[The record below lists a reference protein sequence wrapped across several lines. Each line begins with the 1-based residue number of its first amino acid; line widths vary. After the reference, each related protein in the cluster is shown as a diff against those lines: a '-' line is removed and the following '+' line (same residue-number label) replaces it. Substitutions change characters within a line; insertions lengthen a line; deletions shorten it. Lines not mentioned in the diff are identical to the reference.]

1 MLSIPDILDALRED
15 FAARDITA
23 ETLFGGWKA
32 AYLNG
37 GNRVV
42 FGMGDFQADAPGPAN
57 APGLQFTDDPT
68 NAVAARSLFTRVQSV
83 NVWVHAAPPD
93 PRDPKRSENAQ
104 KRTAELLHAT
114 LAGLYRWAHGSF
126 AWGSGRWLN
135 DQEQDFVYGS
145 LVTFVAQ
152 FSIPVLDDVH
162 EAILPDADASTSETL
177 LSLESGEF
185 VVSVTPA
192 P

>member
-1 MLSIPDILDALRED
+1 MLSIPEILDALRAD
-15 FAARDITA
+15 FTERDITA

-32 AYLNG
+32 DYLNG

-42 FGMGDFQADAPGPAN
+42 FGLSDFQSEPPGLVN
-57 APGLQFTDDPT
+57 APGLRFTDDPA
-68 NAVAARSLFTRVQSV
+68 NAAAARSLFTRVQSV
-83 NVWVHAAPPD
+83 NVWVHATPPD
-93 PRDPKRSENAQ
+93 ARDPKRSENAQ
-104 KRTAELLHAT
+104 RRTAELLHAT

-126 AWGSGRWLN
+126 AWGSGKWLN
-135 DQEQDFVYGS
+135 DGEQDFVYGS

-152 FSIPVLDDVH
+152 FSIPVLDDALQ
-162 EAILPDADASTSETL
+162 AIHVDVDGSSSETL
-177 LSLESGEF
+177 ISLDNGDI